1 MAYTTA
7 ALVEAELSSAASFS
21 TSSVPTLAQLTTWI
35 AETDA
40 TIDQLSANVYAQ
52 STYVEEIN
60 YDGDDR
66 IVLKHAPIISV
77 TSVQYNPYQIGT
89 TEYSTG
95 WTTKT
100 AETDYTIF
108 KEKGY
113 LEILSPWS
121 PRTGSKQI
129 KVTYVAGYATT
140 PPQLQMLATKM
151 VAKRVIDSV
160 MNKDLKEKQSG
171 KSISVGSISIV
182 KPTDFGVS
190 SYKTLTSTIDDLKK
204 ELIKGPSAFRYI
216 NY

>member
-7 ALVEAELSSAASFS
+7 ALVEAELSSSASFS
-21 TSSVPTLAQLTTWI
+21 TSSIPTLAQLTTWI

-40 TIDQLSANVYAQ
+40 IIDQLSANVYAQ

-60 YDGDDR
+60 YEGEDR
-66 IVLKHAPIISV
+66 IVLKHAPILSV
-77 TSVQYNPYQIGT
+77 TSVQYSPYALGS
-89 TEYSTG
+89 TEYPG
-95 WTTKT
+95 YVTKT
-100 AETDYTIF
+100 ANTDYAVF
-108 KEKGY
+108 LEKGY
-113 LEILSPWS
+113 IEVLPQWS
-121 PRTGSKQI
+121 PRSGLKQI
-129 KVTYVAGYATT
+129 KVTYVAGYSTT
-140 PPQLQMLATKM
+140 PAPVQSLATKM

-160 MNKDLKEKQSG
+160 MNKDLREKQSG

-204 ELIKGPSAFRYI
+204 EIIGGPSAYRFI

>member
-35 AETDA
+35 SETDA
-40 TIDQLSANVYAQ
+40 MIDQLSANVYAQ

-60 YDGDDR
+60 YEGEDR
-66 IVLKHAPIISV
+66 IMLKHAPIISV
-77 TSVQYNPYQIGT
+77 TSVQYSPYALGS
-89 TEYSTG
+89 TEYPSYV
-95 WTTKT
+95 TKV
-100 AETDYTIF
+100 ADTDYSVF
-108 KEKGY
+108 LQKGY
-113 LEILSPWS
+113 LEVLPSWS
-121 PRTGSKQI
+121 PRCGSKQI

-140 PPQLQMLATKM
+140 PPVVQMLSTKM

-182 KPTDFGVS
+182 KPTDFGVA
-190 SYKTLTSTIDDLKK
+190 SYKSLSTNIDELKQ
-204 ELIKGPSAFRYI
+204 ELIKGPSAFRFI